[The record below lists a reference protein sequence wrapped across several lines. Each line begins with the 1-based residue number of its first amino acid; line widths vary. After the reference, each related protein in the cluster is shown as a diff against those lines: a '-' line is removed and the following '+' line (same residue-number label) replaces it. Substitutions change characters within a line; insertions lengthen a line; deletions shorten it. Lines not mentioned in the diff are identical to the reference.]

1 MPYLVTVNQITTM
14 SKKHFVVIAAL
25 IKSRLE
31 RETSEET
38 KGGIRLV
45 ALDLANQFVSEN
57 PRFDKARFLTACG
70 M

>member
-1 MPYLVTVNQITTM
+1 M

-38 KGGIRLV
+38 KGGIRLI

-57 PRFDKARFLTACG
+57 PRFDKSRFLTACG

>member
-1 MPYLVTVNQITTM
+1 M
-14 SKKHFVVIAAL
+14 SKKHFVTIAAR

-31 RETSEET
+31 SETSEEI
-38 KGGIRLV
+38 KGGVRLV

-70 M
+70 L